1 MRRHEFITVLG
12 DGRGVAGDGARAAA
26 DIAGDTSAA
35 NRSIYPRTACARS
48 G

>member
-12 DGRGVAGDGARAAA
+12 DGHGVAGDGARAAA
-26 DIAGDTSAA
+26 GIAGDTSAA